1 MTNHIRR
8 KIFKIN
14 EQLQTDVPRHIA
26 SQAMIAERQNRLKNE
41 ILKRAPVKAGKNS
54 SLLFS

>member
-14 EQLQTDVPRHIA
+14 EQLQSDVPRSIQSH
-26 SQAMIAERQNRLKNE
+26 AMSADRHNRLKNE
-41 ILKRAPVKAGKNS
+41 ILKRIPS
-54 SLLFS
+54 